1 MSIMKPFAQKAEVLT
16 PALARAIDT
25 ILANHGGDAT
35 QLVGIL
41 LDVQDAVEHHY
52 VPEDAARYVAGKLEL
67 PPAQVYDVL
76 SFYDALY
83 NAPRAKYPL
92 QVCDSAP
99 CMVND
104 SDALVEEL
112 ERILNLKVGEVT
124 YDGRFSI
131 ERVPCFGACDVSPAV
146 RCNGMVFGNLTSRER
161 ILDMLRQLD

>member
-1 MSIMKPFAQKAEVLT
+1 MKPFVLKGETLT

-25 ILANHGGDAT
+25 ILANHGGDST

-52 VPEDAARYVAGKLEL
+52 IPEDVAYYVAAKLEL
-67 PPAQVYDVL
+67 PPTQVYDVL
-76 SFYDALY
+76 SFYDALHTS
-83 NAPRAKYPL
+83 PRAKYTL

-99 CMVND
+99 CKVND
-104 SDALVEEL
+104 SDALCETL
-112 ERILNLKVGEVT
+112 KRLLNLEEGEVT

-146 RCNGMVFGNLTSRER
+146 RCDGMIFGNLTSEER
-161 ILDMLRQLD
+161 ILAMLRQLD

>member
-1 MSIMKPFAQKAEVLT
+1 MKPFAQKGEVLT
-16 PALARAIDT
+16 PTLAHAIDT
-25 ILANHGGDAT
+25 ILANHNGDAT

-52 VPEDAARYVAGKLEL
+52 IPEDVARYVAGQLKL
-67 PPAQVYDVL
+67 PPTQVYDVL

-83 NAPRAKYPL
+83 DKPRAKYTL
-92 QVCDSAP
+92 QVCNSAP

-104 SDALVEEL
+104 SETLCRRL
-112 ERILNLKVGEVT
+112 ERLLNLRVGEVT

-146 RCNGMVFGNLTSRER
+146 RCNGMIFGNLTSEER
-161 ILDMLRQLD
+161 ILDMLRHLD